1 MQPEEANSK
10 TSEMQPEIDDNA
22 AKSKSVKIQL
32 NDMAEYVY
40 GRMMLMFN
48 KNNIQHEATE
58 DINKLDTNTYLLSI
72 HEDGTGL
79 FSTIPVDTLINQ
91 MEKIAIKFKKFSAIE
106 VTGPFQSSNLCS
118 LENAESHFHANWK
131 LCFQLVIRS

>member
-10 TSEMQPEIDDNA
+10 TSEIKSEIEDNG
-22 AKSKSVKIQL
+22 AKPKSAKIQL

-40 GRMMLMFN
+40 SRMMLMFN

-58 DINKLDTNTYLLSI
+58 DINKLDTHTYLLSI

-118 LENAESHFHANWK
+118 LENAKSHFHANWK